1 MERRVYNIV
10 CMLNITEITEINI
23 NHQKFMEIGK
33 KLNEF
38 QVFSKLEEEIIE
50 MWSSINRNFTKFNGE
65 IILMYI

>member
-1 MERRVYNIV
+1 
-10 CMLNITEITEINI
+10 MLNITEITEINI

-50 MWSSINRNFTKFNGE
+50 IWSSINRNFTKFNGE

>member
-1 MERRVYNIV
+1 
-10 CMLNITEITEINI
+10 MLNITEITEINI

>member
-1 MERRVYNIV
+1 MERRVYNIACV
-10 CMLNITEITEINI
+10 LNIAEITEINI
-23 NHQKFMEIGK
+23 NHRKFMEIGK